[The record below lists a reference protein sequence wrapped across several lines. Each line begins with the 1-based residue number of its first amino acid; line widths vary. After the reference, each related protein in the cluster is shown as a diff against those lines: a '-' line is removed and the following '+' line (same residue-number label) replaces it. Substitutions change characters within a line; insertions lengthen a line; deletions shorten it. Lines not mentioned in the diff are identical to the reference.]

1 MKNLFRILGTGL
13 GWALAG
19 PIGAIIG
26 YVASEFVGEITDAN
40 AAEKGPQR
48 FSRKAD
54 HSGDF
59 HLSLLI
65 LSAVVIK
72 ADGKTDQRELDFVRS
87 RFAQMF
93 GKEKANESFAL
104 FKQVLKRDIDVAQ
117 VSDQIR
123 SHLNYGARLQILD
136 YLFKIA
142 NADGHLDPKEIN
154 VIRTIASHLYIRTPD
169 FNSVF
174 AMYGRQ
180 YHKRKTTRVSS
191 MTANYAILEIASTAS
206 DDEVK
211 KAYRKLVRKY
221 HPDKLQGLGQDVIDA
236 GKEKFI
242 KVQSAYEE
250 ICKARNIK

>member
-1 MKNLFRILGTGL
+1 MKTLYRFLGAGL
-13 GWALAG
+13 GWALGG
-19 PIGAIIG
+19 PIGAILG
-26 YVASEFVGEITDAN
+26 FVASDLVETLSGEEEPKTR
-40 AAEKGPQR
+40 R
-48 FSRKAD
+48 FSRTRD
-54 HSGDF
+54 QSGDF

-87 RFAQMF
+87 RFVQMF
-93 GKEKANESFAL
+93 GKDKANESFKL
-104 FKQVLKRDIDVAQ
+104 FKRVLQKDIDVAQ
-117 VSDQIR
+117 VTEQIR
-123 SHLNYGARLQILD
+123 SHLNYSARLQILD
-136 YLFKIA
+136 YLFRIA
-142 NADGHLDPKEIN
+142 NADGHLDTKETN

-180 YHKRKTTRVSS
+180 YNRRKTTRVSS
-191 MTANYAILEIASTAS
+191 MAANYAILELSSSAT

-242 KVQSAYEE
+242 KVQGAYEA
-250 ICKARNIK
+250 ICKVRNIK